1 MADPRPRLDTI
12 KLPAGPLPV
21 TEEQKYWKSFKN
33 QLLIPS
39 QSSCSVTHI
48 GYPAISSNRS
58 TTVSSSNDTFVA
70 TSGAR
75 VYLYSVRTRKLVKTI
90 TRFYDD
96 ARSGEV
102 RRDGRVLVAGDDSG
116 RIQVFDVSS
125 RAILRTWTTH
135 KQSVWATKFSPTELT
150 SVVSASDDKTV
161 RLWDLTSN
169 EPLKTFV
176 GHQDYVRSVSFMPG
190 SMSNIIISGSY
201 DSTVKLWD
209 PRMAGNSA
217 VRTFKHSAA
226 IEDVL
231 PLSSGT
237 TVCASSGESISVLD
251 MIAARPLRL
260 LKNHQKTVTSLS
272 EASGG
277 RRLVSG
283 GLDGHVKVF
292 ETTGWNVV
300 ATMKYSSPILAVKV
314 ISSGGGEDAT
324 DRHLVVGMS
333 SGVLSIRSRLSGVE
347 AAKKKAR
354 EKEMDALLAGTIDQ
368 HDAEIKKAKTLTKK
382 KKLDLLGAGADHTIE
397 DEPGVKVRK
406 EAPWARKLQ
415 LHQYSDALDNVLHK
429 GSGQHS
435 DLNVL
440 TVLKDLRHRNAMQEA
455 LKDRDENTILPIMRW
470 ISNRIMDPKLADVCV
485 EVAFQLMELY
495 GHYVEHSE
503 LLREEFSTLHRR
515 TRTYVEKSQ
524 YAIQLLGA
532 LETVMDAV

>member
-1 MADPRPRLDTI
+1 
-12 KLPAGPLPV
+12 V
-21 TEEQKYWKSFKN
+21 
-33 QLLIPS
+33 
-39 QSSCSVTHI
+39 
-48 GYPAISSNRS
+48 
-58 TTVSSSNDTFVA
+58 
-70 TSGAR
+70 TSGTR
-75 VYLYSVRTRKLVKTI
+75 VHLYSVRTRKLVKTI

-102 RRDGRVLVAGDDSG
+102 RRDGKVLVAGDDSG

-125 RAILRTWTTH
+125 RAILRTWTAH
-135 KQSVWATKFSPTELT
+135 KQPVWATKFSPTELT

-176 GHQDYVRSVSFMPG
+176 GHQDYVRSVRFMPG

-201 DSTVKLWD
+201 DSTVRLWD
-209 PRMAGNSA
+209 PRMQGNSS

-231 PLSSGT
+231 PLSSGA
-237 TVCASSGESISVLD
+237 TVCASSGEYISVLD
-251 MIAARPLRL
+251 MIAAQPLRL

-277 RRLVSG
+277 RRVVSG

-314 ISSGGGEDAT
+314 ISSGSGEDAA
-324 DRHLVVGMS
+324 DRHLVVGMD
-333 SGVLSIRSRLSGVE
+333 SGVLSIRSRLSGIE

-354 EKEMDALLAGTIDQ
+354 EKEMEALLAGTIDL
-368 HDAEIKKAKTLTKK
+368 HDREIKKKARDLTKK
-382 KKLDLLGAGADHTIE
+382 RRLDVLGAGAEHTIE
-397 DEPGVKVRK
+397 DEQAMKQPK
-406 EAPWARKLQ
+406 ESPWARKLQ
-415 LHQYSDALDNVLHK
+415 FHQYSEALDAALDTS
-429 GSGQHS
+429 SGNFN
-435 DLNVL
+435 DLNIL
-440 TVLKDLRHRNAMQEA
+440 TVLRDLRHRNAMQEA

-503 LLREEFSTLHRR
+503 VLREQFQTLHRR
-515 TRTYVEKSQ
+515 TRIYVEKAQ

-532 LETVMDAV
+532 LETVMDAA